1 MSRNLLLLLVVGSLS
16 AQPALPQQPEPVRVA
31 IDSEGYTMRGRF
43 FPSGKAGRHPTLLL
57 IPGYPGNPDDVLGMG
72 AKLSREGINVLF
84 VNLRGTHGSEGTF
97 TFAGSLRDIGAAF
110 RWLWT
115 SEVTDRF
122 DIDTANVFLGG
133 YSFGGGM
140 SLAYAATDPRA
151 QRLISIAGNDHG
163 EFIRE
168 YQRNDSFAEVMNEM
182 LRSTQS
188 PEGPVRFDLEAALTE
203 LAEGQEVYGLRENAQ
218 RLSDRSILLIG
229 GWSDTGVTV
238 DRVLLP
244 FYRAL
249 EANGAEDVT
258 FLVYHDDHGFARV
271 RDKLAA
277 DITEWIEERIRN

>member
-1 MSRNLLLLLVVGSLS
+1 MLLLIVAALL
-16 AQPALPQQPEPVRVA
+16 AQPAFPQQPEPVRVA
-31 IDSEGYTMRGRF
+31 IDSDGYAMRGRF
-43 FPSGKAGRHPTLLL
+43 FPSGTGPAHATLLL

-72 AKLSREGINVLF
+72 ARLSGKGINVVM
-84 VNLRGTHGSEGTF
+84 VNPRGTHGSGGTF
-97 TFAGSLRDIGAAF
+97 TFAGSLRDIGAAY

-115 SEVTDRF
+115 SDVIDRF

-133 YSFGGGM
+133 YSWGGGM

-151 QRLISIAGNDHG
+151 QRLVSIAGNDHG

-168 YQRNDSFAEVMNEM
+168 YQMNESFAKAINEM
-182 LRSTQS
+182 LLSTQA

-203 LAEGQEVYGLRENAQ
+203 LAEGQEVYGLRENAP

-229 GWSDTGVTV
+229 GWSDTGVRV
-238 DRVLLP
+238 DKVLLP

-249 EANGAEDVT
+249 EEHGAKDVT

-277 DITEWIEERIRN
+277 DIAEWIEARVRN